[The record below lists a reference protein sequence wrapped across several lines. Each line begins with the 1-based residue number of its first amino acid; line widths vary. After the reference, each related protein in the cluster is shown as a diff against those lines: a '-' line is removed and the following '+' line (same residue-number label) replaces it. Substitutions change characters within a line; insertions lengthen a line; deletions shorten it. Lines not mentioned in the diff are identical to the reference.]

1 MIVRTLARGAAALA
15 LSGAAATAAT
25 ALAADRPD
33 FGKREYEA
41 NCALCHGADG
51 RSGAYVEFLKV
62 TPPDLAQ
69 LARRNGGVFPLERV
83 YNVIDGRQAV
93 RAHGTRDMP
102 IWGRDY
108 LVRVG
113 ETSFDTPY
121 DPEAMVRSRILSLVD
136 YLNRIQAK

>member
-15 LSGAAATAAT
+15 LSGVAATAAT

-83 YNVIDGRQAV
+83 YTVIDGRQAV

-113 ETSFDTPY
+113 EASFDTPY

>member
-69 LARRNGGVFPLERV
+69 LARLLDAAGLR
-83 YNVIDGRQAV
+83 
-93 RAHGTRDMP
+93 
-102 IWGRDY
+102 
-108 LVRVG
+108 
-113 ETSFDTPY
+113 
-121 DPEAMVRSRILSLVD
+121 RSSGSDAPRLQGYTTASVESLATAFAGLLDLQPPVTHLSV
-136 YLNRIQAK
+136 